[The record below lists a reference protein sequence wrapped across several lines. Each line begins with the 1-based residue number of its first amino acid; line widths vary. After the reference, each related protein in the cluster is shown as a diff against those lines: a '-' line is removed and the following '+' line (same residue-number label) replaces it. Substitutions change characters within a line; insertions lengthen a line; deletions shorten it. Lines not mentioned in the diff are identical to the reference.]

1 MENPIEDIKS
11 VVQQLTA
18 TDSPDIQ
25 KAAFESYMT
34 PDVAFRHPVCAVSA
48 GPNSRATVLGIY
60 QCVRASRG
68 VVLVLCG
75 SGVDA

>member
-1 MENPIEDIKS
+1 MENPVEDIKS

-60 QCVRASRG
+60 QCVMHTRAA
-68 VVLVLCG
+68 VFML
-75 SGVDA
+75 